1 MVWFRRGA
9 NFEQTTFPLKPV
21 EAAAEFPWVRAAWI
35 TTVVSGLLVV
45 LALLWLRSEAL
56 RSGER
61 LTQSLT
67 QVIGEQTSRT
77 LQAVDERLQRT
88 AERLDMLERAG
99 TLNEATS
106 RAMLR
111 EQLQGLPFVRAI
123 WTLDTQGRI
132 VHDSDEGNIG
142 VSLAD
147 REYFKVYSEKP
158 ATQLFIGAVVRSRST
173 GTWLIS
179 VSWPARDAAGALKY
193 LVVAAIEPGYFAAL
207 WRSIELGP
215 DGAIALFRRDGTLM
229 IRSPADDAVLGRNY
243 SSMALFTRHLSAS
256 PHGVLITN
264 SAIDSRERMVAYRV
278 IEAYPELIVA
288 VGSSSASVLG
298 PWRRFA
304 LLTGLV
310 WLAAVAGGAMLVRQL
325 LRQQAR
331 RRSHDMRFRQLAQ
344 AMPQIVFIT
353 DARGAVQFVND
364 RWAEAT
370 GHPVED
376 ALKRGWSEMVHPDD
390 RQASIDSMSRMMRSG
405 EEVQRE
411 QRIRYADGSYGWR
424 LLRAVAIRNEN
435 GKIVSWYGTSTD
447 INELKLA
454 QERLRA
460 QADLLSM
467 AGRLALL
474 GGWRIDVKTQVIT
487 WSDEA
492 SAILDMPPGMS
503 PTLDD
508 VFQLFLPQSRD
519 ITVAAVQ
526 ACMTDGT
533 PFDVEVQMVTA
544 TGRPV
549 WIRSIGRAERDA
561 NGEIVAIQGAQQ
573 DITQRVQLLA
583 EVRDLN
589 AGLEVKI
596 ADRTRELAQ
605 QEALF
610 RALAEHSPL
619 PIWTC
624 DDVGYLTFFSRA
636 WYDLVGGQAPRWLGN
651 EWLELVHPDD
661 RPAMVQSWNLAVNT
675 GKPYAG
681 SRRIRAAHGTY
692 HIMSYRAAP
701 VRDAT
706 GEISFWVGVESDI
719 TDLKDTEAAL
729 RLSNRELEVFSYS
742 VSHDLRSPL
751 QRIGAFS
758 QLLGQQ
764 MGEAAGEKAQHYL
777 ARIRANVDHMT
788 LLIDGLLSLSHLSQ
802 VELGKSQVDLSAIAS
817 EIVDRLRTD
826 QPDRIALFHIT
837 PGLVV
842 WADRTLL
849 RSVLENLLGNAWKF
863 SSQREQT
870 EIQVGGSLER
880 GEFFVRDNGAGF
892 DMTYAAKLFGTF
904 QRLHSDAEFEGTGI
918 GLATVARILA
928 RHGGRIWAIA
938 EPGHGATFYF
948 TLPAGPSNA
957 S

>member
-1 MVWFRRGA
+1 MVLFGKRKA
-9 NFEQTTFPLKPV
+9 YEQTAFPLKPAD
-21 EAAAEFPWVRAAWI
+21 AAAEFPWVRAAWA
-35 TTVVSGLLVV
+35 TTAVSGLLVA
-45 LALLWLRSEAL
+45 LALVWLRSEAL
-56 RSGER
+56 RAGER

-77 LQAVDERLQRT
+77 LQAVDGRLQRT
-88 AERLDMLERAG
+88 ADQLEMLDKSG
-99 TLNEATS
+99 TLNESAS

-123 WTLDTQGRI
+123 WVLDTQGRI
-132 VHDSDEGNIG
+132 VHDSDVGNMG

-147 REYFKVYSEKP
+147 REYFKVYLQKP
-158 ATQLFIGAVVRSRST
+158 STELFIGAVVRSRTT

-179 VSWPARDAAGALKY
+179 ISRPLRDAAGAVKY
-193 LVVAAIEPGYFAAL
+193 VLVAAVEPRYFEEM
-207 WRSIELGP
+207 WRSIDLGD
-215 DGAIALFRRDGTLM
+215 DGAIAVFRRDGILM
-229 IRSPADDAVLGRNY
+229 IRSPADDAALGRNY
-243 SSMALFTRHLSAS
+243 SSMPLFTKHLGISTQ
-256 PHGVLITN
+256 GVLTTS
-264 SAIDSRERMVAYRV
+264 SAIDSHERVVAYRV
-278 IEAYPELIVA
+278 LPAYPELIVA
-288 VGSSSASVLG
+288 VGSSSAGVLAA
-298 PWRRFA
+298 WQRFA

-310 WLAAVAGGAMLVRQL
+310 WLAAVAGAAFLVRQV
-325 LRQQAR
+325 LRQSAR
-331 RRSHDMRFRQLAQ
+331 RRNHDMRFRQLAQ

-353 DARGAVQFVND
+353 DPRGSVQFVND

-370 GHPVED
+370 GHPVEE
-376 ALKRGWSEMVHPDD
+376 ALHGGWSEMVHPDD
-390 RQASIDSMSRMMRSG
+390 RKPSIEIMSHMMRTG
-405 EEVQRE
+405 QELQRE
-411 QRIRYADGSYGWR
+411 QRIKYGDGSYRWR
-424 LLRAVAIRNEN
+424 LLRAVPIRDDA

-447 INELKLA
+447 IDELKQA

-474 GGWRIDVKTQVIT
+474 GGWRIDVRTQVIT

-492 SAILDMPPGMS
+492 SAILDMPSGQS
-503 PTLDD
+503 PSLDE
-508 VFQLFLPQSRD
+508 VFELFLPQSRD
-519 ITVAAVQ
+519 LTIAAVQ
-526 ACMTDGT
+526 ACMTQGT

-561 NGEIVAIQGAQQ
+561 SGEIVAIQGAQQ
-573 DITQRVQLLA
+573 EITQRVQLLA

-596 ADRTRELAQ
+596 AERTRELAQ

-624 DDVGYLTFFSRA
+624 DDVGRLTFFSRA
-636 WYDLVGGQAPRWLGN
+636 WYDLVGGEAPRWLGN
-651 EWLELVHPDD
+651 EWLDLVHPDD
-661 RPAMVQSWNLAVNT
+661 RPAMVQNWNLAVNT

-681 SRRIRAAHGTY
+681 SRRIRAADGTY

-701 VRDAT
+701 VRDAARD
-706 GEISFWVGVESDI
+706 IAFWVGVESDI

-751 QRIGAFS
+751 QRVGAFS
-758 QLLGQQ
+758 QLLAQQ
-764 MGEAAGEKAQHYL
+764 LGENPGEKALHYL

-788 LLIDGLLSLSHLSQ
+788 LLIDGLLSLSQLSQ
-802 VELGKSQVDLSAIAS
+802 VELGKSHVDLSALAT
-817 EIVDRLRTD
+817 EIVERLRSE
-826 QPDRIALFHIT
+826 QPHRVALFQIT

-849 RSVLENLLGNAWKF
+849 RSVLDNLLGNAWKF

-870 EIQVGGSLER
+870 EIHLGGSVER
-880 GEFFVRDNGAGF
+880 GEYFVRDNGAGF

-957 S
+957 P